1 MNIDKAFLEQ
11 DTVVAAEQLLGC
23 HLIRKTA
30 NGLIRIEIIET
41 EAYRGS
47 DDPASHASRAITPRN
62 RLMFGDVGQ
71 VYVYLIYGMH
81 LCMNI
86 VAHEPDGV
94 GAILLRAGKPLEGID
109 LIRVNR
115 LNTADRQLM
124 NGPGKLARA
133 LEIDLSFNGY
143 DLMQSGDSPLYLEYH
158 KPSASRTVRATP
170 RIGISKGMD
179 LPWRFVLEDMK

>member
-1 MNIDKAFLEQ
+1 MIIDKAFLEQ
-11 DTVVAAEQLLGC
+11 NTVVAAKQLLGC

-30 NGLIRIEIIET
+30 KGVIRIEITET

-47 DDPASHASRAITPRN
+47 DDPASHASRAVTPRN

-86 VAHEPDGV
+86 VAHEADGV

-109 LIRVNR
+109 LIRANR

-133 LEIDLSFNGY
+133 LEVDLSFNGY
-143 DLMQSGDSPLYLEYH
+143 DLLQSGELSLYLEYH
-158 KPSASRTVRATP
+158 KPSASSIVRATP
-170 RIGISKGMD
+170 RIGISKGID
-179 LPWRFVLEDMK
+179 LPWRFVMD